1 MLTVLIRRFP
11 AVACA
16 TAALALSVGGCARM
30 PEALPGP
37 ERAIAFTPNDFDSAD
52 VHTRH
57 LRAPQAQTC
66 EAARRAL
73 LSQGYIVETAT
84 KDEVKGRK
92 YYQPTPDVHYE
103 VQMRVVCAAEG
114 QGDMGT
120 SVFASAI
127 QDRYVIKKVNNSASV
142 GVGGLGSLSLPLNS
156 TDDTL
161 VKVGS
166 ETIAD
171 AQFYARFFDLF
182 ARYLPTPAPVVAP
195 AAAPVQC
202 LPVVQP
208 QAEHQSV
215 APLPDEAH

>member
-16 TAALALSVGGCARM
+16 TAALALSVWGCARM

-37 ERAIAFTPNDFDSAD
+37 ERAIAFPPNDFDSAD

-57 LRAPQAQTC
+57 LRAPQAPTC

-114 QGDMGT
+114 QGDM
-120 SVFASAI
+120 AP
-127 QDRYVIKKVNNSASV
+127 R
-142 GVGGLGSLSLPLNS
+142 SLPAPS
-156 TDDTL
+156 R
-161 VKVGS
+161 
-166 ETIAD
+166 IAM
-171 AQFYARFFDLF
+171 
-182 ARYLPTPAPVVAP
+182 
-195 AAAPVQC
+195 
-202 LPVVQP
+202 
-208 QAEHQSV
+208 
-215 APLPDEAH
+215 